1 MNLHQEKTRQLTC
14 IALILTTIFTALYY
28 MPKASASMA
37 IITIDP
43 QTAKVGTLVSVTAN
57 VTTNNGTYAIFFD
70 DLFISNGTAAGQ
82 YAITNITVPDAK
94 FGAHYITIKDVA
106 TGENA
111 TKLFSVSTGYYLNIS
126 GPERIQEGTSM
137 PIIVNMTGGDTTTTQ
152 TANVTVIAP
161 TSITYTKMVDIPLTA
176 TGNGTKTLNY
186 PTDFST
192 DANTSFVGDYR
203 ILFNSTFA
211 TKTFKAGLT
220 DAAEYH
226 RNQTVNIKAAYEPNE
241 NVTLTIKGNGIDYL
255 TVNVTDPTGIVSYD
269 WTVPINASMGSYQVT
284 ATSTSGFTTKTPADN
299 QNFTLPGYAINFTA
313 QNLAGEPV
321 QSIEIKGY
329 EGSKLVTSPTTT
341 ASDGKA
347 VLNLEL
353 GEFTVK
359 AYYNPQTLVSET
371 TLTVTNTIAT
381 TITCNLTNIRIQVAS
396 VVNDAQ
402 INIPFAGILLLQD
415 NSTYAT
421 DINGTATIHSLPPNA
436 TYSMNL
442 TRYGAVFNTTTI
454 TNLLVNNEPTGWYD
468 IKVNCPTSNLQVTV
482 TKANGQTFN
491 NAIVTAQELLGAPHY
506 EGTTNQDGTI
516 TFNPVFG
523 KYRIQVFD
531 ANRILL
537 NETTI
542 DMFTNQNTT
551 VSCQLYGLTVTIQVV
566 DYFGQGISNINV
578 KLQGEKQQATTR
590 TTQGDGTATF
600 DNIIGGQLQ
609 ATLYMSGSSD
619 PVEARNFPVQN
630 STTLQIKLAKYVT
643 LAGMLIE
650 TNQFAII
657 IIIII
662 AALLVIVMEIRR
674 RMRIKTT
681 KNETV
686 SSDK

>member
-1 MNLHQEKTRQLTC
+1 MNLHLKKTRQLTC

-37 IITIDP
+37 IITVDP
-43 QTAKVGTLVSVTAN
+43 QTAKVGTLVSITAN

-70 DLFISNGTAAGQ
+70 DQLVGNGTAAQQ
-82 YAITNITVPDAK
+82 YAITNFTVPDAK

-111 TKLFSVSTGYYLNIS
+111 TKLFSVSTDYNINVS

-137 PIIVNMTGGDTTTTQ
+137 PIIVNMTGGDTTATQ

-161 TSITYTKMVDIPLTA
+161 TGISYTKNVEIPLTV

-192 DANTSFVGDYR
+192 DANTSFVGQYI
-203 ILFNSTFA
+203 ILFNTTFA
-211 TKTFKAGLT
+211 TKTFNAGLT

-226 RNQTVNIKAAYEPNE
+226 RNQTVNIKAVYEPNE
-241 NVTLTIKGNGIDYL
+241 NVTLTIVGSGINYL
-255 TVNVTDPTGIVSYD
+255 TVNVTDLTGIVNYN
-269 WTVPINASMGSYQVT
+269 WTVPINAPMGSYQVT

-299 QNFTLPGYAINFTA
+299 QNFTLPGYPINFTA

-321 QSIEIKGY
+321 QSILVRGY
-329 EGSKLVTSPTTT
+329 EGAKLITYAITT
-341 ASDGKA
+341 SDGKA
-347 VLNLEL
+347 VLNLEI
-353 GEFTVK
+353 GNFSIR
-359 AYYNPQTLVSET
+359 AYYNSQTLVSEQT
-371 TLTVTNTIAT
+371 ITVTNTTAT

-396 VVNDAQ
+396 LVNSAQ
-402 INIPFAGILLLQD
+402 INIPEAGILLLQD

-421 DINGTATIHSLPPNA
+421 DINGTAIIHSLPPNT

-454 TNLLVNNEPTGWYD
+454 ANLLVNNEPTGWYD
-468 IKVNCPTSNLQVTV
+468 IIVNCPTSNLQVNV
-482 TKANGQTFN
+482 TKANGQTFD

-506 EGTTNQDGTI
+506 EGTTNQDGI
-516 TFNPVFG
+516 VTFNPVFG
-523 KYRIQVFD
+523 KYRIQVLD
-531 ANRILL
+531 PNRILL
-537 NETTI
+537 NETNI
-542 DMFTNQNTT
+542 DLFTNQNTT
-551 VSCQLYGLTVTIQVV
+551 VSCQLYGLTVSIQVV
-566 DYFGQGISNINV
+566 DYFGQGISNVNV
-578 KLQGEKQQATTR
+578 KLQGEKQQVLSLL
-590 TTQGDGTATF
+590 TQGDGTATF
-600 DNIIGGQLQ
+600 TNIIGGSLQ

-619 PVEARNFPVQN
+619 PAEALSFSALN
-630 STTLQIKLAKYVT
+630 STTVQIKLAKYVT

-650 TNQFAII
+650 TNQLAII
-657 IIIII
+657 AMIII
-662 AALLVIVMEIRR
+662 AALLVVVMEIRR